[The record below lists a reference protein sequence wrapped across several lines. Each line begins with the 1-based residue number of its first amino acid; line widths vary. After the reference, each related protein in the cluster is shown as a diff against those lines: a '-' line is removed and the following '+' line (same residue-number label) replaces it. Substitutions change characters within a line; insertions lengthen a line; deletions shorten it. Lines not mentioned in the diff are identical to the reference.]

1 MPPRFEVC
9 TAQSKQKGGA
19 AKPRPFGKILE
30 TTDGERVVLV
40 VVVRVHVLVVV
51 VQVPVVSVVRIVLRG
66 TPEVRVV
73 ANVVE
78 VAVVVTVARGERRK
92 APAWNAAAA

>member
-30 TTDGERVVLV
+30 TTDRKRVVLV
-40 VVVRVHVLVVV
+40 VVV

-78 VAVVVTVARGERRK
+78 VAVVVAVARGERRK

>member
-1 MPPRFEVC
+1 MPPRLSVGVV
-9 TAQSKQKGGA
+9 QRKQKGGA
-19 AKPRPFGKILE
+19 AKPRPLGKVLDA
-30 TTDGERVVLV
+30 TDRERVILI
-40 VVVRVHVLVVV
+40 VVVRVHVSVVV

-78 VAVVVTVARGERRK
+78 TAIVVAVARRESRK
-92 APAWNAAAA
+92 APAWNATAA